1 MKNTVLLLLFLLLFP
16 RSNPRRIPFV
26 GTMDE
31 NQYYFELNHND
42 VLCGRGSGPNDRVGN
57 IEFRN
62 LVFTRK
68 AEYLAAPSR
77 DAKGH
82 IASDIINAVR
92 SRGGRF
98 LKKLSPEQAIKAG
111 FKRGT
116 AIYELADVATVL
128 EKTKQTLRQNR
139 AEFVKENCDVVG
151 VNSGGSSPVATYS
164 NAPSPKPNN
173 DVGQKMKPQPCPV
186 VSSQTRNETSSSIE
200 GSWNPLPV
208 GASAGLNMSARIA
221 ELLSKVLSSTSTYCS
236 SVTNPSFTNP
246 NRVVENNDLANMSNK
261 PHFNATE
268 PTSSVST
275 NSANY
280 SILSMDTA
288 ELCAAIG
295 SGVKTSFNDM
305 SFLDSSNA
313 SGTSAEA
320 FGALLNEYNL
330 MEETHLREMF
340 ERAKAESHLKA
351 QGQPLYQNNI
361 NNQQNMHHIPKN
373 QQVAGSQFYPPELE
387 RTNDQITSNTIES
400 IKAQLLQQQRALQN
414 HVEAIQQQN
423 STQLLQQQRALKNHI
438 EATQQPNSSSNHYQS
453 KNMQFIPEEAQ
464 VNFHQPQLKQDDQTH
479 AANVFASLA
488 RQNTLDQ
495 MILQPQQELVGGLQ
509 QHEQTQQHTLDV
521 LPITNNSD
529 NDALMGSLLR
539 RLSADDEQ
547 KLLQQFQQM
556 QQEMLLQRQSD
567 QMYQD
572 SSVDSELPLNDS
584 QPKQNQ
590 NSIDNNFAVEILG
603 TFDPSRRRPSRQ
615 SSSKRDIR
623 KVTTFCSDIAMNS
636 STASVEMLN
645 VEPVDYSSTDESIRL
660 SYLTANRLVETL
672 NMSTTSMGMSGLW
685 ERRRSSNDLDCSMTS
700 LQSLSLLEMPQD
712 AHASGYLDVNSSKQ
726 SL

>member
-1 MKNTVLLLLFLLLFP
+1 
-16 RSNPRRIPFV
+16 
-26 GTMDE
+26 MDE

-77 DAKGH
+77 DAKGR

-98 LKKLSPEQAIKAG
+98 LKKISPEQAIKAG

-151 VNSGGSSPVATYS
+151 VNSGGSSPVAS
-164 NAPSPKPNN
+164 FRNAPSPKPNN
-173 DVGQKMKPQPCPV
+173 DVGQKMTPQPCPV
-186 VSSQTRNETSSSIE
+186 VSSQTRNETSSSVG

-208 GASAGLNMSARIA
+208 DFSAGLDLSARVA
-221 ELLSKVLSSTSTYCS
+221 ELLSKALSSTSTNCS

-246 NRVVENNDLANMSNK
+246 NRVVENNDLANMSHK
-261 PHFNATE
+261 PHFNSTE
-268 PTSSVST
+268 PTSSVSTT

-280 SILSMDTA
+280 SILSMNTA
-288 ELCAAIG
+288 ELCAAMG
-295 SGVKTSFNDM
+295 SGSNTSFNEM

-320 FGALLNEYNL
+320 FGALLNEYNS
-330 MEETHLREMF
+330 MEETHLREIF
-340 ERAKAESHLKA
+340 ERAKAESHLQA
-351 QGQPLYQNNI
+351 QGQPLNQNNN
-361 NNQQNMHHIPKN
+361 NNQQNMHYIPKN
-373 QQVAGSQFYPPELE
+373 QQVARSPFYPPELE
-387 RTNDQITSNTIES
+387 RSNDQITSNTIES
-400 IKAQLLQQQRALQN
+400 MTAQLLQQQRALQN
-414 HVEAIQQQN
+414 NVEAIQQPN
-423 STQLLQQQRALKNHI
+423 STQLLQQQRALNNHI
-438 EATQQPNSSSNHYQS
+438 EVTQQQNSTSNHYQT
-453 KNMQFIPEEAQ
+453 NMQYIPEEAQ
-464 VNFHQPQLKQDDQTH
+464 VNFHQPQLMQDDQTY

-488 RQNTLDQ
+488 RQHTLEQ
-495 MILQPQQELVGGLQ
+495 MILQPHQQLVGGLQ
-509 QHEQTQQHTLDV
+509 QHEQTKQHTLD
-521 LPITNNSD
+521 NNSG

-539 RLSADDEQ
+539 RLSDDDER

-556 QQEMLLQRQSD
+556 QQEMLLQQQSD

-572 SSVDSELPLNDS
+572 SSVNSELPLNDS

-590 NSIDNNFAVEILG
+590 NLTHENFAVESLG

-615 SSSKRDIR
+615 STSRRDIR
-623 KVTTFCSDIAMNS
+623 KVTTFCSDTAMKS

-645 VEPVDYSSTDESIRL
+645 VEPVDFSSTDESVRL
-660 SYLTANRLVETL
+660 SFLTANRLVEAL
-672 NMSTTSMGMSGLW
+672 NMSTTSMGMSGQC
-685 ERRRSSNDLDCSMTS
+685 ERRRSSNELDCSMLS

-712 AHASGYLDVNSSKQ
+712 AHPASGC
-726 SL
+726 